1 MIFKIKD
8 IRNKCVNGE
17 YRITKHAQRR
27 CDSRN
32 ISLTEIREVV
42 SKGKIIK
49 TYPKDTPYPSCLVLG
64 YVREAT
70 PLYVLCAV
78 GELIHIITV
87 HWLDPAKW
95 LDPETRREKKP

>member
-1 MIFKIKD
+1 MDFTIQD
-8 IRNKCVNGE
+8 IRNKFSKGE
-17 YRITKHAQRR
+17 YRITKNALKR
-27 CDSRN
+27 CDIRN

-42 SKGKIIK
+42 SKGKIVK
-49 TYPKDTPYPSCLVLG
+49 TYTRDIPYPSCLVLG
-64 YVREAT
+64 YVRKTT

-95 LDPETRREKKP
+95 LDPETRRERKP